1 MYHIILLFQNVYE
14 DVLLKALGEK
24 RFGSL
29 TRVADYWHFYKNLMT
44 KMNQIGFILV
54 KEHLKNA
61 LENLKSDL
69 SLKFGDNPCHWV
81 WGDIHQLT
89 YKHFLVLMIY

>member
-1 MYHIILLFQNVYE
+1 MFMK

-44 KMNQIGFILV
+44 KNESNWFHLSK
-54 KEHLKNA
+54 KEHLINA
-61 LENLKSDL
+61 LENLK
-69 SLKFGDNPCHWV
+69 K
-81 WGDIHQLT
+81 T
-89 YKHFLVLMIY
+89 YL